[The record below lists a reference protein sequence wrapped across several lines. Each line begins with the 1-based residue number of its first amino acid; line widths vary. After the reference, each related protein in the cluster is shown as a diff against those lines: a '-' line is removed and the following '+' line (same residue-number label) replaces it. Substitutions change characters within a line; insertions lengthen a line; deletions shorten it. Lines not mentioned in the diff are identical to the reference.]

1 MSSFAGSL
9 TALFVAGMVGG
20 YAGLVLLGPTDE
32 TQQTAKAA
40 KVATAP
46 IPDPAPVPCSMQA
59 WPNADRKCLEWT
71 APRAEPT
78 APKTDGAKAD
88 GTKSNVAKPVVQPNP
103 IAAAPSSDQRA
114 SEQRALSAQPPST
127 VGMGSEGRPAPAPV
141 APQPIIDPAR
151 SSAADPAPQS
161 EPATAPAKVQPSKS
175 RTAAHNR
182 TKALAVVRG
191 FGDNLNDV
199 PLSAYAS
206 DGAPRRAVS
215 RQSSY
220 QDRYQDRYYA
230 QRPRGWWW

>member
-32 TQQTAKAA
+32 TQQTAKPA

-71 APRAEPT
+71 APRAEG
-78 APKTDGAKAD
+78 ADLKTDGIRAEA
-88 GTKSNVAKPVVQPNP
+88 TKPNGIKPALQQRPA
-103 IAAAPSSDQRA
+103 AAAPSVDPG
-114 SEQRALSAQPPST
+114 ALSAPPPST
-127 VGMGSEGRPAPAPV
+127 VGMGSEARPAPV
-141 APQPIIDPAR
+141 APQPVVDPPR
-151 SSAADPAPQS
+151 SSAAEPTPQT
-161 EPATAPAKVQPSKS
+161 EPVTAPAKAQPSKS

-199 PLSAYAS
+199 PLSAYSGDA
-206 DGAPRRAVS
+206 APRRAVT

-220 QDRYQDRYYA
+220 QERYQDRYYA